1 MVEHLGEGG
10 DHVPQTEEVGVEAEH
25 DVAAAQDEAL
35 VELYRRVR
43 PGEPPTVEAGTA
55 LLDNFY
61 FNSKRY
67 DLAKVGRYKINK
79 KLGVD
84 GPLEEST
91 LTLADVVATVKYLAA
106 LHKGEEEFAVRIDD
120 HGGVWF
126 TVRVFSRAAWPVL
139 RIAGP
144 LVPLAQRLIVRALA
158 RATRRLLDRVVRRW
172 SGPPGT
178 R

>member
-1 MVEHLGEGG
+1 MLETLDKDTVE
-10 DHVPQTEEVGVEAEH
+10 T
-25 DVAAAQDEAL
+25 QDEAL

-106 LHKGEEEFAVRIDD
+106 LHKGEEEFAGKHRGADLTLPDENDDNEHYGNRRI
-120 HGGVWF
+120 
-126 TVRVFSRAAWPVL
+126 RAEGDIIQNQA
-139 RIAGP
+139 
-144 LVPLAQRLIVRALA
+144 
-158 RATRRLLDRVVRRW
+158 
-172 SGPPGT
+172 
-178 R
+178 